1 MHSIS
6 IQDNDKLLS
15 LMMEETYKNINKTSY
30 TQEDFLHDI
39 GYKSATWIE
48 GTSRFALSPR
58 DYTMFILRWPPLTTN
73 NNYA

>member
-48 GTSRFALSPR
+48 GTSRFALSP
-58 DYTMFILRWPPLTTN
+58 
-73 NNYA
+73 